1 MKWFEERAGDLFATM
16 NNPHSG
22 HSGHHPKLLATTFA
36 ALGVVFGDLGTSPLY
51 AFRECFSGS
60 HGSLIE
66 NTRNLTG
73 AASLIVWS
81 LLIVVSMN
89 YLFVILRLDNRG
101 EGGILALSA
110 LIRGAVKR
118 LGGKDPRKILLFGL
132 AGSSLIYADGMLTP
146 AISVLSAV
154 EGLSVSAP
162 VLAHWA
168 VPIAVVILAGLFTIQ
183 QFGTGKVGGLFG
195 PVIFI
200 WFVTIG
206 VLGALAVCAHPQILL
221 SLSPWE
227 GVSFL
232 VREWRHALP
241 LLAAVFLALT
251 GCEALYADLGHFG
264 ARPIRLAWFSVVLP
278 ALVLNYLGQAALLTA
293 DPSAIRSPFFLLAP
307 EVLRFPL
314 TLLATAAA
322 IIASQALISGA
333 FSLTTQAIQLGCLP
347 RVRVC
352 YTSEHSVG
360 QVYVPAVNRMLAAA
374 CILLVITFG
383 SSAAL
388 AGAYGISISLT
399 MAITSILFFSA
410 ARLSWGWSLTKA
422 GLVTGMFLAIDGAFL
437 SANSLKIF
445 HGGWFPLV
453 VAGGIM
459 ALMLIWIW
467 GRERLYVRI
476 SREALPTEVLLQDL
490 RKGRIHRVSGTAV
503 YMSGK
508 GRHVPTA
515 LLHNLKHNQVLH
527 ERVILLHVMT
537 LDQPRAG
544 RGEMLEHQELGEGLH
559 RVTLKFGFAETPD
572 VPGALKTRMPET
584 VRFQPGK
591 ATYFLGRE
599 TYGVGKKATFVDR
612 VRLSLFAIMARNASS
627 ATAYFQLP
635 PGRVVE
641 LGAHVTL

>member
-1 MKWFEERAGDLFATM
+1 MSDS
-16 NNPHSG
+16 HSG
-22 HSGHHPKLLATTFA
+22 HHGHHPKLLVTTFA
-36 ALGVVFGDLGTSPLY
+36 ALGVVYGDIGTSPLY
-51 AFRECFSGS
+51 AFRECFSGT
-60 HGSLIE
+60 HGAPIDP
-66 NTRNLTG
+66 RNLIG
-73 AASLIVWS
+73 AASLVVWS
-81 LLIVVSMN
+81 LLLVVTAK
-89 YLFVILRLDNRG
+89 YLFVVLKLDNRG

-118 LGGKDPRKILLFGL
+118 LGGGDPKRILLFGL
-132 AGSSLIYADGMLTP
+132 AGSALIYADGMLTP

-162 VLAHWA
+162 VFSGWA
-168 VPIAVVILAGLFTIQ
+168 VPASVVILAGLFTIQ

-195 PVIFI
+195 PVVLL
-200 WFVTIG
+200 WFATIALLG
-206 VLGALAVCAHPQILL
+206 VRALWAHPQVLFA
-221 SLSPWE
+221 LSPAE
-227 GVSFL
+227 GVLFL
-232 VREWRHALP
+232 VREWKHAFP
-241 LLAAVFLALT
+241 LLAAVFLAVT
-251 GCEALYADLGHFG
+251 GGEALYADLGHFG
-264 ARPIRLAWFSVVLP
+264 ARPIRLGWFAVVLP

-307 EVLRFPL
+307 QPLQFPL

-347 RVRVC
+347 RFRVR

-360 QVYVPAVNRMLAAA
+360 QVYVPSVNWMLAAA
-374 CILLVITFG
+374 CILLVISFKT
-383 SSAAL
+383 SAAL
-388 AGAYGISISLT
+388 AGAYGIAIALT

-410 ARLSWGWSLTKA
+410 ARTAWGWSLPKA
-422 GLVTGMFLAIDGAFL
+422 AVLTGLFLSLDGAFL
-437 SANSLKIF
+437 AANSLKII

-453 VAGGIM
+453 IGGAVM

-467 GRERLYVRI
+467 GRERLYARI
-476 SREALPTEVLLQDL
+476 SKDALPVDVLLQDL
-490 RKGRIHRVSGTAV
+490 KKGHIHRVSGTAI

-508 GRHVPTA
+508 GTQVPTA

-537 LDQPRAG
+537 LDQPYAG
-544 RGEMLEHQELGEGLH
+544 REEMLDHQELGEGFH

-572 VPGALKTRMPET
+572 VPAALKSRLPESI
-584 VRFQPGK
+584 RFQPGK
-591 ATYFLGRE
+591 ATYFLGSE
-599 TYGVGKKATFVDR
+599 TYGVGKKATFIDR
-612 VRLSLFAIMARNASS
+612 IRLSLFAIMARNASP

-641 LGAHVTL
+641 LGAQITL